1 MLEIRKIAYV
11 LSAAGI
17 LDSAYLLYSDIQPYC
32 PVDACSTISIF
43 TLPTYLPALFGLL
56 WFSFS
61 VIFFLIKSW
70 NKYTKTVLLLWRY
83 IGVYGIGFLGTYA
96 VLNEYYCPYCFTAYI
111 LGAILIW
118 ISEKE
123 L

>member
-1 MLEIRKIAYV
+1 
-11 LSAAGI
+11 
-17 LDSAYLLYSDIQPYC
+17 
-32 PVDACSTISIF
+32 
-43 TLPTYLPALFGLL
+43 
-56 WFSFS
+56 
-61 VIFFLIKSW
+61 
-70 NKYTKTVLLLWRY
+70 LWRY